1 MDDFDLEDDDGFP
14 HLSPELQLPSQL
26 QPRGAKRTREEMR
39 ESGNQSKKTNQ
50 TRRKNW
56 NEGDSLLLIEAV
68 TWAEGQ
74 KKRIFTGLKLSSLKR
89 ASPNNL

>member
-50 TRRKNW
+50 TRGRNW
-56 NEGDSLLLIEAV
+56 SEADSLLLIDAV
-68 TWAEGQ
+68 SWAERT
-74 KKRIFTGLKLSSLKR
+74 KKGVV
-89 ASPNNL
+89 